1 MTNQFAIHRKLG
13 AIVLV
18 VVGGIGLG
26 LATPALLE
34 MVHILGYR
42 LPQEDLASDYAKG
55 MAWAILLGFSILAW
69 PVSDRSKLDLLWVW
83 FAKSLV
89 TLGLMLVYEWNYPL
103 DAHGYFDESRQ
114 RGFEW
119 EGFGIGGER
128 AGTYNMTNL
137 CWLLQ
142 QLVPDSYHGLKVSFA
157 MMGLV
162 AVYLFY
168 RAAVL
173 FLGHD
178 DRRIFFLLAF
188 WPTVLFWSSILG
200 KDPLV
205 LLGMALYVYGAAGWI
220 HLKKTRFLPVLA
232 LGVLIAVTMRV
243 WLGVIMLLPLAM
255 IVLLQRR
262 LGIGAKVVFGLFLGV
277 ALWFSVDQFAGYFL
291 LETAE
296 DLAEKTESLSAG
308 FANPGEGAGS
318 SLEFK
323 EYGGFGGM
331 VLFLPVGIFTALF
344 RPLPGEVPNIFG
356 FLASLENMVSLALLW
371 LAIKRTH
378 WEELKEPVV
387 MWALLFV
394 LTWSIVYAFVSSYNL
409 GTATRYRLQILPVL
423 ICLLVYLSRRRFP
436 VPSLAH

>member
-1 MTNQFAIHRKLG
+1 MSSQLVMHDKPW
-13 AIVLV
+13 IVALV
-18 VVGGIGLG
+18 VIGGICLG
-26 LATPALLE
+26 LAVPALLE
-34 MVHILGYR
+34 MVRILGYR
-42 LPQEDLASDYAKG
+42 LPQEDLATDYAKG
-55 MAWAILLGFSILAW
+55 VAWAVVLGLSILAW

-103 DAHGYFDESRQ
+103 DAHGYFDEARQ

-119 EGFGIGGER
+119 EGFGIGGES

-137 CWLLQ
+137 CWLLL
-142 QLVPDSYHGLKVSFA
+142 QLVPNSYHGLKVSFA

-162 AVYLFY
+162 AVYFFY

-173 FLGHD
+173 FLGYE

-205 LLGMALYVYGAAGWI
+205 LLGIALYVYGAVGWI
-220 HLKKTRFLPVLA
+220 QMKKARFLPVLA
-232 LGVLIAVTMRV
+232 LGILIAITMRV
-243 WLGVIMLLPLAM
+243 WLGIIMILPFAM
-255 IVLLQRR
+255 IVLVKGR
-262 LGIGAKVVFGLFLGV
+262 LSIGAKAAAGLLLGV

-296 DLAEKTESLSAG
+296 DLLEKSESLGAG
-308 FANPGEGAGS
+308 FGEEERGGS
-318 SLEFK
+318 SLQAR
-323 EYGGFGGM
+323 EYGSFGGM
-331 VLFLPVGIFTALF
+331 VAFLPVGIFTALF
-344 RPLPGEVPNIFG
+344 RPLPGEVLNIFG
-356 FLASLENMVSLALLW
+356 FLASLENIVALALLW
-371 LAIKRTH
+371 LAIKRTR
-378 WEELKEPVV
+378 WDEVKEPVV

-394 LTWSIVYAFVSSYNL
+394 LTWSVVYAFVSSYNL

-423 ICLLVYLSRRRFP
+423 ICLLVYLSRRR
-436 VPSLAH
+436 PSEPSAVH